1 MITFPTAKINL
12 GLHVLEKRPDGFH
25 NIDTVLYP
33 IDWFDCL
40 EIEKAKELKLSVYHT
55 DRNGNVRKSEDK
67 DLLSSN
73 TCLKAFHLLQ
83 ESFDI
88 PPIHIHLIKKIP
100 TGAGLGGG
108 SSDGAMSLR
117 MLNDLFE
124 IDVSAFKLTELAK
137 QIGSDC
143 PFFLENKPMLG
154 TERGDILEPI
164 AVDLSA
170 YKILIV
176 YPDVVSSTQKAYES
190 IIPDKSG
197 TALSEVILAPI
208 DTWKDLL
215 KNDFENNIFENH
227 PEVAELKSDLYKA
240 GALYA
245 SMSGSGSAVYGIF
258 ERKQTFDLPHFEDKG
273 YKVFES

>member
-25 NIDTVLYP
+25 NIETVLYP

-40 EIEKAKELKLSVYHT
+40 EIEKAKELNLLVYNT
-55 DRNGNVRKSEDK
+55 DVEGNVRISNDQN
-67 DLLSSN
+67 LLSSN
-73 TCLKAFHLLQ
+73 TCFKAFHLLQ
-83 ESFDI
+83 ESYDI
-88 PPIHIHLIKKIP
+88 PPVQIHLIKNIP

-108 SSDGAMSLR
+108 SSDGAMTLI

-124 IDVSAFKLTELAK
+124 LDVPVLKLTELAK
-137 QIGSDC
+137 QIGTDC
-143 PFFLENKPMLG
+143 AFFLEKKPMIC
-154 TERGDILEPI
+154 TERGDILEP
-164 AVDLSA
+164 LPFELGA

-176 YPDVVSSTQKAYES
+176 YPDIVSSTQKAYES
-190 IIPDKSG
+190 ITPDSSG
-197 TALSEVILAPI
+197 TTLSEVIKAPV

-215 KNDFENNIFENH
+215 KNDFENNIFKNH